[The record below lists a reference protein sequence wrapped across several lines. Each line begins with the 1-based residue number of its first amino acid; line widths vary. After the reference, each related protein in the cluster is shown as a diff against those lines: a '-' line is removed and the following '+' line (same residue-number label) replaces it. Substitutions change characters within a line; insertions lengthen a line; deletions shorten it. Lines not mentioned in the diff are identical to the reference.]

1 MATGRHIVVCG
12 GGVIGLSCA
21 YYLARE
27 GHRVTVV
34 ERSAEG
40 TDSCAHGSAG
50 YVSPSHVVPLAAP
63 GMVGLGLK
71 WMLNPRGPFHVRPRP
86 DVGFLR
92 WAWLFARSCS
102 RANVERGAPVLRDL
116 CLASRALF
124 AEFSREAGNVF
135 EFEERG
141 LLNLCRTQETLDHET
156 HGLARI
162 ANELGVEARV
172 LDATATAR
180 IEPGVRMA
188 VAGSVY
194 FPLDAH
200 VTPRL
205 FMPALLEALKRLG
218 VEFRWNTEITGWVE
232 GEGARIRAVRTTG
245 GEIAGDEFVT
255 AAGSWSPRV
264 LSTLGIRLPMEAGK
278 GYSLTIPE
286 SPVRVRVPMILAESR
301 VAVTPMGRA
310 LRFGGTMEL
319 TGINSTIRP
328 ERVDQIKAAARV
340 FFPDFPLEAFDRV
353 VPWSG
358 LRPVSPDG
366 LPYVGRFASRP
377 NLIAAGGHAMLGL
390 TLAPVTGA
398 LVADVIAGRKPSIA
412 LGPLSPDRFS

>member
-1 MATGRHIVVCG
+1 MAARRHIVVCG
-12 GGVIGLSCA
+12 GGVIGLACA
-21 YYLARE
+21 CHLARE
-27 GHRVTVV
+27 AHRVTVV
-34 ERSAEG
+34 ERNAEG
-40 TDSCAHGSAG
+40 ADSCVHGSAG
-50 YVSPSHVVPLAAP
+50 FVSPSHVVPLAAP
-63 GMVGLGLK
+63 GMVALGLR
-71 WMLNPRGPFHVRPRP
+71 WMLDSRGPFHVRPRI
-86 DVGFLR
+86 DAGFLR

-124 AEFSREAGNVF
+124 VEFAREAGNVF
-135 EFEERG
+135 ELEERG
-141 LLNLCRTQETLDHET
+141 TLSVCRTQFELDHEAR
-156 HGLARI
+156 GLARI

-172 LDATATAR
+172 LDAAATAK

-188 VAGSVY
+188 VAGSVF
-194 FPLDAH
+194 FPMDAH

-205 FMPALLEALKRLG
+205 YMPALLGALKRLG

-232 GEGARIRAVRTTG
+232 GEGTRIRAVRTAD
-245 GEIAGDEFVT
+245 GEIEGDEFIA

-264 LSTLGIRLPMEAGK
+264 LAGLGIRLPMEAGK

-286 SPVRVRVPMILAESR
+286 SPLPIKVPMILAESR

-319 TGINSTIRP
+319 TGLNSTIHP
-328 ERVDQIKAAARV
+328 ERVDQIKTAAGL
-340 FFPDFPLEAFDRV
+340 FFPDFPMRAFDGLE
-353 VPWSG
+353 PWSG

-366 LPYVGRFASRP
+366 LPYIGRFAARP
-377 NLIAAGGHAMLGL
+377 NVIAASGHAMLGL

-398 LVADVIAGRKPSIA
+398 LVADLVAGRTPSIA
-412 LGPLSPDRFS
+412 LERVSPDRFS